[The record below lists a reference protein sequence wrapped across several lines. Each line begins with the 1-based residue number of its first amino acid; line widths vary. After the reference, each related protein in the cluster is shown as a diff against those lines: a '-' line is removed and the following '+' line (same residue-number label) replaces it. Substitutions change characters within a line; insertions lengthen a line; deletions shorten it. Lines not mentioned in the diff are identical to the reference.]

1 MFSLEGL
8 DHGLLYGLNQGRTP
22 AVTAFMIAISTLS
35 GTVPLALMTCV
46 IAGICL
52 TKSSLRLHG
61 FATLTLG
68 MVAGALLVELI
79 KRTIAR
85 ERPNIVPWAVPDSTI
100 TSLSFPSGHASNN
113 ALFVVLILSILATV
127 IQNKQLWWLLVSAG
141 FAWVMAI
148 GISRI
153 YLGVHW
159 PTDVIAGWCIGSFFG
174 LSIHEWMRSR
184 SLQVSVPAEPNG

>member
-22 AVTAFMIAISTLS
+22 AVTSFMIAISTLS
-35 GTVPLALMTCV
+35 GTFPLALVTCV

-61 FATLTLG
+61 FVTLLG
-68 MVAGALLVELI
+68 MAAGALLVELI

-113 ALFVVLILSILATV
+113 ALFVVLILSILVTV
-127 IQNKQLWWLLVSAG
+127 IQNKQLWWLLASAG
-141 FAWVMAI
+141 FVWVIAI
-148 GISRI
+148 GVSRI

-159 PTDVIAGWCIGSFFG
+159 PTDVIAGWCIGSFLG

-184 SLQVSVPAEPNG
+184 SSRDSISAEPNG